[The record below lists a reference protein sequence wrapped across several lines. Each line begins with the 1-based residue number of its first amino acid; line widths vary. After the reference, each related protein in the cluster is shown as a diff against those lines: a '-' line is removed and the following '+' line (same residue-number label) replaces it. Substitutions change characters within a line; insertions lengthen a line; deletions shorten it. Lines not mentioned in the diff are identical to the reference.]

1 MTVAEYSQANQ
12 DTLVVLLT
20 KEKKN
25 GWYVEIGAND
35 PIITSNTCLLED
47 KYQWKGLMVEWDQN
61 FLPAYRVRRPLASYL
76 MGDASTFKYDEI
88 LHNLQFPS
96 KIDYLQ
102 IDLDVDNRST
112 LTTLEIF
119 DRTVFDKYTFGV
131 VTFEHDIYRG
141 NFFNTQEESRTIF
154 EKHGYVRLFS
164 NVSVFFENQW
174 CAFEDWY
181 AHPTLIDNE
190 WIQKIV
196 NHPNNKETI
205 DNAVCIDIVQSVKNQ
220 LKKIVV

>member
-1 MTVAEYSQANQ
+1 MKKQKEMDYSQANQ

-20 KEKKN
+20 NEKQN

-35 PIITSNTCLLED
+35 PVITSNTWLLEQ
-47 KYQWKGLMVEWDQN
+47 KYRWKGLMVEWDQN
-61 FLPAYRVRRPLASYL
+61 FLPAYQARRPLASYL
-76 MGDASTFKYDEI
+76 MGDASTFKYDQI
-88 LHNLQFPS
+88 LNELQFPS
-96 KIDYLQ
+96 QIDYLQ

-141 NFFNTQEESRTIF
+141 NFFNTQQESRRIF

-164 NVSVFFENQW
+164 NVSVFFEGQW

-181 AHPTLIDNE
+181 AHPAIIDKNLIK
-190 WIQKIV
+190 KITE
-196 NHPNNKETI
+196 HPENTETI
-205 DNAVCIDIVQSVKNQ
+205 DNAKCIEIIHYVRS
-220 LKKIVV
+220 

>member
-25 GWYVEIGAND
+25 GWYVEIGSND

-47 KYQWKGLMVEWDQN
+47 KYQWKGLMVEWDQR
-61 FLPAYRVRRPLASYL
+61 FLPAYQSRRPLASCL
-76 MGDASTFKYDEI
+76 MGDATTFKYDQI
-88 LHNLQFPS
+88 LNELHFPT

-119 DRTVFDKYTFGV
+119 DQTVFDKYTFGV

-141 NFFNTQEESRTIF
+141 NFFNTQEESRRIF
-154 EKHGYVRLFS
+154 EKHGYVMLFG
-164 NVSVFFENQW
+164 NVSVFFEGQW

-181 AHPTLIDNE
+181 AHPNIIEKDL
-190 WIQKIV
+190 IQKITE
-196 NHPNNKETI
+196 HPDNKETI
-205 DNAVCIDIVQSVKNQ
+205 DNATCIKIIQSVRK
-220 LKKIVV
+220 